1 MTTYKFYKNMI
12 TVFSDDN
19 NEVFLSDTQ
28 LKQIFS
34 LLLSDFL
41 AFARTLPIPSSKHY
55 FNVYNMIEKLSFL
68 RGTCTTLFLVE
79 MLRNLL
85 SIVGRYNYPK
95 FRIIFVNEI

>member
-19 NEVFLSDTQ
+19 NEVYFSDTQ
-28 LKQIFS
+28 FEQIFS

-41 AFARTLPIPSSKHY
+41 AFAQTLPIQSSKYY
-55 FNVYNMIEKLSFL
+55 FNVYKMIEKLNLL
-68 RGTCTTLFLVE
+68 RGTYTTLFIFE
-79 MLRNLL
+79 MLRNFL
-85 SIVGRYNYPK
+85 SIVGRYNYPN